1 MWLLQGTPMKVQEE
15 ALLKSEGMP
24 GFGYFM
30 EMGLGKTATLLADY
44 ERARERGEVDTLAVV
59 CPNSL
64 KSNWQGEV
72 EAWTVRAV
80 RTGISPSLSPDG
92 EIFIINY
99 EALAS
104 TVSKPY
110 TFLFNL
116 LNTRKVML
124 ALDESTKIKSPQA
137 KVTKN
142 LLAISRLAK
151 MTRVLSGAPLVQ
163 GIQDMWAQLKFI
175 GGLKGMSF
183 YQYKARY
190 CQLGGYLGK
199 QIVGAYSSTMQ
210 EVIDEANRIG
220 YRARKKD
227 WLKELPDKT
236 YLIKDIELS
245 PKQKAYYKQM
255 LDDMVVFLG
264 QNDEAVVAN
273 MVVTQLTKL
282 QQIASGFILDET
294 GIPVVLEEND
304 SKTEELINILSQVDG
319 KVIVACHFRYTIWK
333 LSERLKKEGVSFCVI
348 QGGLTP
354 EEIAEAKAQFNKD
367 GGARVML
374 CQQQSAKYGHTLLG
388 GENDPCY
395 TTVFYENSFSLDAR
409 LQMED
414 RNHRKGQR
422 YPVTIIDFAA
432 APIDKKIIKSLQ
444 KKENLAQSIVD
455 ALKSI

>member
-1 MWLLQGTPMKVQEE
+1 MWLLNGTPMQVQQE
-15 ALLKSEGMP
+15 ALLKSDGQE

-30 EMGLGKTATLLADY
+30 EMGLGKSATLLADY
-44 ERARERGEVDTLAVV
+44 ERARERGEVDALIVV

-64 KSNWQGEV
+64 KSNWQGEIENWMLR
-72 EAWTVRAV
+72 EAAV
-80 RTGISPSLSPDG
+80 CLSPDLILDR
-92 EIFIINY
+92 EIFIVNY
-99 EALAS
+99 EGLAS
-104 TVSKPY
+104 MGGMRYAFISQILSK
-110 TFLFNL
+110 
-116 LNTRKVML
+116 RKAML
-124 ALDESTKIKSPQA
+124 ALDESTKIKNPQA

-142 LLAISRLAK
+142 LLGLCRLAK

-175 GGLKGMSF
+175 GGLRNMSY

-190 CQLGGYLGK
+190 CQLGGYMGK

-220 YRARKKD
+220 FRARKKD
-227 WLKELPDKT
+227 WLKDLPDKT
-236 YLIKDIELS
+236 YLIRDIELS
-245 PKQKAYYKQM
+245 AKQKTYYKQM

-264 QNDEAVVAN
+264 SGDEAVVAN

-282 QQIASGFILDET
+282 QQIASGFIHDET
-294 GIPVVLEEND
+294 GVPVVLEEND
-304 SKTEELINILSQVDG
+304 SKTEELLNILGQVDG
-319 KVIVACHFRYTIWK
+319 KVIVACHFRHSIAK
-333 LSERLKKEGVSFCVI
+333 LAARFEKEGTTYAKI
-348 QGGLTP
+348 EGGLTP
-354 EEIAEAKAQFNKD
+354 EEIALAKAEFNKD

-388 GENDPCY
+388 GENDPCF

-455 ALKSI
+455 ALKSV